1 MLCAQDA
8 AIGRIV
14 DLVTE
19 AQVVVC
25 PYDGTVFEKDGACT
39 HIDSCP
45 VRSSPNLTHRH
56 ERLVDMLWRVPSQSR
71 LPNGQKHGRICYY
84 CGKKWSD
91 VDPPNSSDH
100 KKDWQTNPKRCAPLR
115 TSNSF

>member
-39 HIDSCP
+39 HIDTCP
-45 VRSSPNLTHRH
+45 VRSSPSFWLPFAFASAASVGRCGPLEPRPHACVLLLLLLCRRSLLHT
-56 ERLVDMLWRVPSQSR
+56 QS
-71 LPNGQKHGRICYY
+71 L
-84 CGKKWSD
+84 
-91 VDPPNSSDH
+91 
-100 KKDWQTNPKRCAPLR
+100 A
-115 TSNSF
+115 

>member
-39 HIDSCP
+39 HIDTCP
-45 VRSSPNLTHRH
+45 VRSSPSFWLPFAFASAASIGHCGPLEPRPHACVLLLLLLLCRRSLLHT
-56 ERLVDMLWRVPSQSR
+56 QS
-71 LPNGQKHGRICYY
+71 L
-84 CGKKWSD
+84 
-91 VDPPNSSDH
+91 
-100 KKDWQTNPKRCAPLR
+100 A
-115 TSNSF
+115 

>member
-39 HIDSCP
+39 HIDTCP
-45 VRSSPNLTHRH
+45 VRSSPSFWLPFLLLLLPRQLVIAALLNHGRTPVSSSSSSSAAAASYTHRA
-56 ERLVDMLWRVPSQSR
+56 WPS
-71 LPNGQKHGRICYY
+71 LDEAAG
-84 CGKKWSD
+84 
-91 VDPPNSSDH
+91 
-100 KKDWQTNPKRCAPLR
+100 
-115 TSNSF
+115 